1 MQQKIHTTSKLTE
14 SQRDNLGIVFSTLPN
29 LRAFTVTGKGKGDIK
44 NPKSPKHLWG
54 GSWADESKYRQLLTL
69 DEALD
74 LLDSNA
80 DIYGVAI
87 CFFPDCGY
95 GAIDYDKCMPDLSD
109 GSPAQKLAFQT
120 MAGAS
125 CEISRSGT
133 GLHQF
138 FIGNTIN
145 NKDNG
150 HIEVFGDSG
159 YICLTGDFGVEA
171 HPVRLANKKQ
181 ISLVNKI
188 VTDFKE
194 GKKKTVTPEKPPEQA
209 LQSHQ
214 VIAKMEPPE
223 VVLDLL
229 KQCNPEC
236 QYAEW
241 MAVAFA
247 FRASYSGSDGY
258 EQFDAFSQGGS
269 TYSPNEV
276 RKLWDSYN
284 PIHSGYSL
292 GTLIYSAKKH
302 HGLPASFTRQANV
315 STLNDTGNAE
325 RFAKRF
331 KDAYLYITE
340 LKLWLYWRDG
350 YWQTDMID
358 SVKTAAMEVAKS
370 IFLEAAQADTSMA
383 QKIANWANTSLQK
396 PRIDAM
402 IELAKPWLSTSIH
415 NLDRDSMLL
424 GVKNGVVD
432 LKTGR
437 FRKAEPSDLI
447 TQQCDV
453 FYDDDAKAPVWE
465 SFVDEV
471 SSHDVSLVAYKQC
484 YWGYSLSGQTSE
496 QCFFYYH
503 GWGRNGKSTE
513 IGVMQALLGSYA
525 KSIPASVLMVRNNY
539 GSQGPTPEIA
549 RLVGARLVTANETE
563 DGARL
568 AEAQIKAM
576 TGQDVLTARVL
587 HGDPFDFRPKFKLFI
602 SGNHKPVIRGE
613 DDGIWRRIKVIPF
626 KNQILESQVDKH
638 LYEKLMQ
645 ERSGILN
652 WAIKGCL
659 IWQENGLTE
668 TQVVKDEVA
677 SYRSDQDLMGAW
689 LDERCQ
695 LGANQSQ
702 GTRETYMDYAN
713 WVRSAGANAVSET
726 RFVTRMIER
735 GFKKDR
741 VKQKM
746 TFFGIA
752 CSLHRPY

>member
-1 MQQKIHTTSKLTE
+1 ME
-14 SQRDNLGIVFSTLPN
+14 S
-29 LRAFTVTGKGKGDIK
+29 
-44 NPKSPKHLWG
+44 
-54 GSWADESKYRQLLTL
+54 
-69 DEALD
+69 
-74 LLDSNA
+74 
-80 DIYGVAI
+80 
-87 CFFPDCGY
+87 
-95 GAIDYDKCMPDLSD
+95 
-109 GSPAQKLAFQT
+109 
-120 MAGAS
+120 
-125 CEISRSGT
+125 
-133 GLHQF
+133 
-138 FIGNTIN
+138 
-145 NKDNG
+145 
-150 HIEVFGDSG
+150 
-159 YICLTGDFGVEA
+159 
-171 HPVRLANKKQ
+171 
-181 ISLVNKI
+181 
-188 VTDFKE
+188 
-194 GKKKTVTPEKPPEQA
+194 
-209 LQSHQ
+209 
-214 VIAKMEPPE
+214 PE

-236 QYAEW
+236 PYEEW

-247 FRASYSGSDGY
+247 FRASYSGLDGY
-258 EQFDAFSQGGS
+258 EQFDTFSQSGS
-269 TYSPNEV
+269 TYSPSKT

-284 PIHSGYSL
+284 STQSGYSL

-302 HGLPASFTRQANV
+302 RGLPASFTRQTNV

-331 KDAYLYITE
+331 KDTYLYIPE

-370 IFLEAAQADTSMA
+370 IFLEASQADTSMA

-415 NLDRDSMLL
+415 NLDRDPMLL

-432 LKTGR
+432 LKTGQ
-437 FRKAEPSDLI
+437 FRKAEPRDLI

-453 FYDDDAKAPVWE
+453 FYDGVAKAPSWE
-465 SFVDEV
+465 SFIDEV
-471 SSHDVSLVAYKQC
+471 SSHDASLVDYKQR
-484 YWGYSLSGQTSE
+484 YWGYTLTGQTSE

-513 IGVMQALLGSYA
+513 IGVMQAISGTYA

-568 AEAQIKAM
+568 AEAQVKAL

-626 KNQILESQVDKH
+626 KNQIPESQVDKS

-652 WAIKGCL
+652 WVIKGCL
-659 IWQENGLTE
+659 IWQQEGLAE
-668 TQVVKDEVA
+668 TQLVKDEVS
-677 SYRSDQDLMGAW
+677 SYRSDQDLMGSW

-695 LGANQSQ
+695 LGADQSQ
-702 GTRETYMDYAN
+702 GTREMYMDYAN
-713 WVRSAGANAVSET
+713 WVRSAGANPVSET
-726 RFVTRMIER
+726 RFVTRMLER

-746 TFFGIA
+746 TLFGIA
-752 CSLHRPY
+752 SSPYRPY

>member
-1 MQQKIHTTSKLTE
+1 MSPRYDILSKSKREAL
-14 SQRDNLGIVFSTLPN
+14 DKVFATLPN
-29 LRAFTVTGKGKGDIK
+29 PRAFTVTGKDKGDIR
-44 NPKSPKHLWG
+44 NPKSPKHRWG
-54 GSWADESKYRQLLTL
+54 GSWADKTKYSQLLTL
-69 DEALD
+69 NEGFN
-74 LLDSNA
+74 LLDTHS
-80 DIYGVAI
+80 DIYGLAI
-87 CFFPDCGY
+87 CFYPDCGY
-95 GAIDYDKCMPDLSD
+95 GAIDYDKCMPDISE
-109 GSPAQKLAFQT
+109 GTSTQKLAFRT
-120 MAGAS
+120 MNGCC

-138 FIGNTIN
+138 FIGNITN

-150 HIEVFGDSG
+150 HIEIFGNAG
-159 YICLTGDFGVEA
+159 YVCLTGDFGEEINPINQVSNEQ
-171 HPVRLANKKQ
+171 LEE
-181 ISLVNKI
+181 VNRI
-188 VTDFKE
+188 VSNFKE
-194 GKKKTVTPEKPPEQA
+194 GKKKSAIPGNTSEQA
-209 LQSHQ
+209 LRTEHST
-214 VIAKMEPPE
+214 VKMEPPE

-229 KQCNPEC
+229 RQCNPEC
-236 QYAEW
+236 SYEEW
-241 MAVAFA
+241 MAIGFA
-247 FRASYSGSDGY
+247 FRGSYSGLDGY

-269 TYSPNEV
+269 TYSPIQV

-284 PIHSGYSL
+284 PTQRGYSL

-302 HGLPASFTRQANV
+302 HGLPASFTRQRNV

-331 KDAYLYITE
+331 KDAYLFVSE

-350 YWQTDMID
+350 YWQADMID

-383 QKIANWANTSLQK
+383 QKIANWANMSLQK

-415 NLDRDSMLL
+415 SLDRDPMLL

-432 LKTGR
+432 LKTGQ
-437 FRKAEPSDLI
+437 FRKAAPSDLI

-453 FYDDDAKAPVWE
+453 FYDEDAKAPIWE
-465 SFVDEV
+465 SFIDEV
-471 SSHDVSLVAYKQC
+471 SSHDASLVNYKQR
-484 YWGYSLSGQTSE
+484 YWGYTLSGQTSE

-513 IGVMQALLGSYA
+513 IGVMQTIAGTYA

-602 SGNHKPVIRGE
+602 SGNHKPLIRGE

-626 KNQILESQVDKH
+626 INQIPESQVDKN

-659 IWQENGLTE
+659 IWQQQGLAE
-668 TQVVKDEVA
+668 TQLVKDEVA

-695 LGANQSQ
+695 QGADQSH
-702 GTRETYMDYAN
+702 GTREMYMDYAS

-752 CSLHRPY
+752 CSPYRPY

>member
-1 MQQKIHTTSKLTE
+1 MSPRYDVI
-14 SQRDNLGIVFSTLPN
+14 SQIRREALATVFSTLPN
-29 LRAFTVTGKGKGDIK
+29 LRAFTVTGKDKGDIR
-44 NPKSPKHLWG
+44 NPKTPKHRWV
-54 GSWADESKYRQLLTL
+54 GSWADESKYSQLLTL
-69 DEALD
+69 GEALN

-80 DIYGVAI
+80 DVCGLAI

-95 GAIDYDKCMPDLSD
+95 GAIDYDKCMPDLSE
-109 GSPAQKLAFQT
+109 GSPAQELAFQT
-120 MAGAS
+120 MAGAA
-125 CEISRSGT
+125 CEISRSST

-150 HIEVFGDSG
+150 HIELFGDSG
-159 YICLTGDFGVEA
+159 YICLTGEFGDDVKPA
-171 HPVRLANKKQ
+171 GGASTKQ
-181 ISLVNKI
+181 IALINKI
-188 VTDFKE
+188 INDFKE
-194 GKKKTVTPEKPPEQA
+194 GKKKTVSPEKLSVQVLQAPPALAQKETPET
-209 LQSHQ
+209 
-214 VIAKMEPPE
+214 
-223 VVLDLL
+223 VLDLL
-229 KQCNPEC
+229 KQCDPNGPRD
-236 QYAEW
+236 EW

-247 FRASYSGSDGY
+247 FRASYSGLDGY

-269 TYSPNEV
+269 TYSPSEA

-284 PIHSGYSL
+284 PLQGGYTL

-302 HGLPASFTRQANV
+302 HGLPASFTRQTNV

-331 KDAYLYITE
+331 INKYLYIFE
-340 LKLWLYWRDG
+340 LKLWLYWGDE
-350 YWQTDMID
+350 YWQADMID

-370 IFLEAAQADTSMA
+370 IFLEAAQADSSMA

-402 IELAKPWLSTSIH
+402 VELAKPWLSTSIH
-415 NLDRDSMLL
+415 NLDRDLMLL

-432 LKTGR
+432 LKTGQ

-453 FYDDDAKAPVWE
+453 FYDVDAKAPVWE
-465 SFVDEV
+465 SFINEV
-471 SSHDVSLVAYKQC
+471 SSHDESLVAYKQR
-484 YWGYSLSGQTSE
+484 YWGYSLSGHTSE

-513 IGVMQALLGSYA
+513 IGVMQTIAGTYA

-626 KNQILESQVDKH
+626 KNQIPESQVDKH
-638 LYEKLMQ
+638 LYDRLMQ

-652 WAIKGCL
+652 WAITGCL
-659 IWQENGLTE
+659 SWQQEGLTE
-668 TQVVKDEVA
+668 TQLVKDEV
-677 SYRSDQDLMGAW
+677 SIYRSDQDLMGAW

-695 LGANQSQ
+695 LGVDQSQ

-726 RFVTRMIER
+726 RFVTRMLER

-752 CSLHRPY
+752 CSPYRPY

>member
-1 MQQKIHTTSKLTE
+1 MSPRYDVI
-14 SQRDNLGIVFSTLPN
+14 SQSVRDALIKAFSTLPN
-29 LRAFTVTGKGKGDIK
+29 LRAFTVTGENKGDIR

-54 GSWADESKYRQLLTL
+54 GSWADESKYSQLITL
-69 DEALD
+69 DEAFNV
-74 LLDSNA
+74 LDSNP

-87 CFFPDCGY
+87 CFYPGCGY
-95 GAIDYDKCMPDLSD
+95 GAIDYDKCMPDLSK
-109 GSPAQKLAFQT
+109 GSLAQELGFKTFKDAT
-120 MAGAS
+120 

-138 FIGNTIN
+138 FIGNAIN

-150 HIEVFGDSG
+150 HIELFGDSG
-159 YICLTGDFGVEA
+159 YICLTGNFGVEVK
-171 HPVRLANKKQ
+171 PVSGASEEQ
-181 ISLVNKI
+181 IAVINKI
-188 VTDFKE
+188 ITDFKE
-194 GKKKTVTPEKPPEQA
+194 GKKKTRVSEKLPAPLLRAQQAPVQMEAPEA
-209 LQSHQ
+209 
-214 VIAKMEPPE
+214 
-223 VVLDLL
+223 VLDLL
-229 KQCNPEC
+229 KQCDPNSPRD
-236 QYAEW
+236 EW
-241 MAVAFA
+241 MAIAFA
-247 FRASYSGSDGY
+247 FRASYSGLDGY

-269 TYSPNEV
+269 TYSPSEA

-284 PIHSGYSL
+284 PLQGGYTL

-302 HGLPASFTRQANV
+302 GGLPASFTRKTNV

-331 KDAYLYITE
+331 KDTYLYIPE
-340 LKLWLYWRDG
+340 LKFWLFWRDG
-350 YWQTDMID
+350 YWQTDMVE

-370 IFLEAAQADTSMA
+370 IFFEAAQADTAMA

-415 NLDRDSMLL
+415 SLDRDLMLL

-432 LKTGR
+432 LKTGQ

-453 FYDDDAKAPVWE
+453 FYDGNASAPVWE
-465 SFVDEV
+465 SFIDEV
-471 SSHDVSLVAYKQC
+471 SSHDVSLVKYKQR
-484 YWGYSLSGQTSE
+484 YWGYSLSGDTSE

-513 IGVMQALLGSYA
+513 IGVMQALLGTYA
-525 KSIPASVLMVRNNY
+525 KSIPAGVLMVRNNY

-568 AEAQIKAM
+568 AEAQVKAM

-626 KNQILESQVDKH
+626 KNQIPESQVDKH

-659 IWQENGLTE
+659 IWQQDGLAE
-668 TQVVKDEVA
+668 TQIVKDEVA

-746 TFFGIA
+746 TFFGVA
-752 CSLHRPY
+752 CSPHRPY

>member
-1 MQQKIHTTSKLTE
+1 MSPRYDVI
-14 SQRDNLGIVFSTLPN
+14 SQITREVLATVFSTLPN
-29 LRAFTVTGKGKGDIK
+29 LRAFTITGANKGDIR
-44 NPKSPKHLWG
+44 NPNAPKYLWG
-54 GSWADESKYRQLLTL
+54 GSWADESKYSQLLTL
-69 DEALD
+69 DEALN

-80 DIYGVAI
+80 DAYGIAL
-87 CFFPDCGY
+87 CFYPGCGY
-95 GAIDYDKCMPDLSD
+95 GAIDYDKCMPDLSE
-109 GSPAQKLAFQT
+109 GSRAQELAFQT
-120 MAGAS
+120 MIGAA

-138 FIGNTIN
+138 FIGNTVN

-150 HIEVFGDSG
+150 HIELFGDSG
-159 YICLTGDFGVEA
+159 YICLTGNFGGEVKPTNGGSEE
-171 HPVRLANKKQ
+171 Q
-181 ISLVNKI
+181 IAVINKI
-188 VTDFKE
+188 ITDFKE
-194 GKKKTVTPEKPPEQA
+194 GKKKTRVPEKLLAPSLHTQKVTVQTEAPEA
-209 LQSHQ
+209 
-214 VIAKMEPPE
+214 
-223 VVLDLL
+223 VLDLL
-229 KQCNPEC
+229 KQCDPNSTRD
-236 QYAEW
+236 EW
-241 MAVAFA
+241 MAIAFA
-247 FRASYSGSDGY
+247 FRASYSGLDSY
-258 EQFDAFSQGGS
+258 EQFDRFSQGGS
-269 TYSPNEV
+269 TYSSSEA

-284 PIHSGYSL
+284 PSHSGFTL

-302 HGLPASFTRQANV
+302 RGLPASFTRQTNV

-331 KDAYLYITE
+331 KDTYLCIPE
-340 LKLWLYWRDG
+340 LKLWLFWRDG

-383 QKIANWANTSLQK
+383 PKLANWANTSLQK

-415 NLDRDSMLL
+415 NLDRDLMLL

-432 LKTGR
+432 LKTGQ

-453 FYDDDAKAPVWE
+453 FYDVDAKAPSWE
-465 SFVDEV
+465 SFIDEV
-471 SSHDVSLVAYKQC
+471 SSHDRSLVEYKQR
-484 YWGYSLSGQTSE
+484 YWGYTLSGQTSE

-513 IGVMQALLGSYA
+513 IGVMQAIAGTYA

-626 KNQILESQVDKH
+626 KNQIPESQVDKH
-638 LYEKLMQ
+638 LYDRLMQ

-652 WAIKGCL
+652 WAITGCL
-659 IWQENGLTE
+659 SWQQEGLTE
-668 TQVVKDEVA
+668 TQLVKDEV
-677 SYRSDQDLMGAW
+677 SIYRSDQDLMGAW

-695 LGANQSQ
+695 LGVDQSQ

-713 WVRSAGANAVSET
+713 WVRSAGANPVSET
-726 RFVTRMIER
+726 RFVGRMIER

-746 TFFGIA
+746 TFFGVA
-752 CSLHRPY
+752 CSLNRPY